1 MNRTYTGI
9 VVAERPAIGNR
20 PLLRFCPIGEA
31 DRRLRLTRLDSGEI
45 GLLAEE
51 ELDLT
56 PYIGQT
62 ISVNGRCGRN
72 WIYGVNTIRIDASR
86 PAGEPEP
93 IERTNRS
100 SGIPA

>member
-1 MNRTYTGI
+1 MNRIYTGI
-9 VVAERPAIGNR
+9 VVAEQPAIGNR

-56 PYIGQT
+56 PYIGTT
-62 ISVNGRCGRN
+62 ISVIGRCGRN
-72 WIYGVNTIRIDASR
+72 WIYGVREIRTDGR
-86 PAGEPEP
+86 PAGGPEP
-93 IERTNRS
+93 IERTSARS
-100 SGIPA
+100 GVAA